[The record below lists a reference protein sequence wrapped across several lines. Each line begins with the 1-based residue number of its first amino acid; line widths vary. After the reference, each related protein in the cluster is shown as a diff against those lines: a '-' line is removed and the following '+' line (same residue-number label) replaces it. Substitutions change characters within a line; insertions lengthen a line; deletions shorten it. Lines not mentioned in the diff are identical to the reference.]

1 MFGENKMNYDY
12 LNNWFDRAT
21 KKVGERG
28 NFLKLFFQKPGG
40 EADKVVDFHGHTTIS
55 DGKRTPE
62 FYEKNAKANHVDKF
76 VTTDHDNIGNQPKND
91 EIKGMEVICRLDEDN
106 EIEILV
112 YNFDYNKAEKLI
124 NDGTFPYL
132 QRDFKVARNVEL
144 ARRRLDICNKLG
156 LTDNPV
162 NICDILQIHIPD
174 ENGEMKTLTLS
185 QIGVKESD
193 IIKPGQPVPN
203 HVEYM
208 GKFQKIDFDYL
219 IRKTFNLIH
228 NSENGKKFLKSKAE
242 EDPTYNPDSTDHFLK
257 KIVSNKNGE
266 LYVKSAEFWPSASQ
280 VIEFAKETGG
290 VAILAHPF
298 GYNKKINIT
307 TFELVEKIRKLGIDG
322 IEVWHGFNQSDEV
335 EFLYKYAFFHDLLIT
350 MGTDTHEFMSD
361 QGDPTAPGTFP
372 GVRGESRYTE
382 NNIFDFYGSL
392 YNLHKIGSGANR
404 GLTQFDCDNLP
415 ASIDDVFLTQQKR
428 NNGLKHANKN
438 QQNQAGSAQEKQ

>member
-1 MFGENKMNYDY
+1 MNYDY
-12 LNNWFDRAT
+12 LNEWQTKAI

-40 EADKVVDFHGHTTIS
+40 DADKVVDFHGHTTIS

-62 FYEKNAKANHVDKF
+62 FYETSAKANHVDEF
-76 VTTDHDNIGNQPKND
+76 VTTDHDNIGNKPKNG
-91 EIKGMEVICRLDEDN
+91 EINGMEVICRLDEDN

-112 YNFDYNKAEKLI
+112 YNFDYDKAKTLI

-144 ARRRLDICNKLG
+144 ARRRLEICNKLG
-156 LTDNPV
+156 LTDSHV
-162 NICDILQIHIPD
+162 NICDILQIHVPD
-174 ENGEMKTLTLS
+174 ENGETKTLTLS

-228 NSENGKKFLKSKAE
+228 DSENGKKFLNSKAE
-242 EDPTYNPDSTDHFLK
+242 EDASYNPDSPDHFLK

-266 LYVKSAEFWPSASQ
+266 LYVTSAEFWPSASQ
-280 VIEFAKETGG
+280 VMDFAKQTGG

-307 TFELVEKIRKLGIDG
+307 TFELLEKIRKLGIDG
-322 IEVWHGFNQSDEV
+322 VEVWHGFNQSDEV
-335 EFLYKYAFFHDLLIT
+335 EFLYKYAYFHDLLIT
-350 MGTDTHEFMSD
+350 MGTDTHGFISY

-372 GVRGESRYTE
+372 GVRGESRFTE

-404 GLTQFDCDNLP
+404 GLTKFDFDNLP
-415 ASIDDVFLTQQKR
+415 ESINDVFDEQQKR
-428 NNGLKHANKN
+428 NTKLKKANEK
-438 QQNQAGSAQEKQ
+438 QSSQAGSAQEKQ